1 MRTKAQAQVQALRDV
16 ILWVIATLKT
26 TTSRG
31 ILMELDE
38 EDCFVDVHEMY
49 ECIDQ
54 LCHDG
59 LLRMKGGSKL
69 TDKIMLGLLEAS
81 MSNDPRQHAK
91 LAKMKSPT
99 YSLTPRGWR
108 ALHVGML
115 TYLMRPKNPIDR
127 PWLECLVQ
135 AIVDGTEDLV
145 ADPAEKKTK
154 SASTKKKPKTSTRSR

>member
-1 MRTKAQAQVQALRDV
+1 
-16 ILWVIATLKT
+16 
-26 TTSRG
+26 
-31 ILMELDE
+31 
-38 EDCFVDVHEMY
+38 
-49 ECIDQ
+49 
-54 LCHDG
+54 
-59 LLRMKGGSKL
+59 
-69 TDKIMLGLLEAS
+69 
-81 MSNDPRQHAK
+81 
-91 LAKMKSPT
+91 MKSPT